1 LIDEFITYDLDLE
14 IRLLLN
20 SSMEKQIHIKL
31 PAFSGGSNLVNI
43 TIKGLT
49 FSYNSHKILDDLNV
63 VIENSEILSLVGPNG
78 SGKTTLIKCID
89 RILKP
94 RGSILL
100 DGRDLDRM
108 SRQEVARQIG
118 YVPQSSSTPLSTTVF
133 DTVLMGRRPHIG
145 WRVSDSDLGKVAE
158 VLERLHL
165 EALAMRDFSKLS
177 GGQKQKVLIARAL
190 AQEPAVLLLD
200 EPTSNLDMLHQLEVM
215 ESVSCLVKEKKISVV
230 MAIHD
235 LNLASRFS
243 DKLVMLKEGKVYAA
257 GEPKDLLSKTNIG
270 RVYGIEAMVLDALG
284 RPYIVPLRSL
294 GGEIQ

>member
-1 LIDEFITYDLDLE
+1 
-14 IRLLLN
+14 
-20 SSMEKQIHIKL
+20 M
-31 PAFSGGSNLVNI
+31 VNI
-43 TIKGLT
+43 TIKNLT
-49 FSYNSHKILDDLNV
+49 FSYNSHMILDDINM

-94 RGSILL
+94 KGSILL
-100 DGRDLDRM
+100 DGQEIERM
-108 SRQEVARQIG
+108 SRQDVARKIG
-118 YVPQSSSTPLSTTVF
+118 YVPQSSSSLLATTVF

-145 WRVSDSDLGKVAE
+145 WKVGEADLEKVAE
-158 VLERLHL
+158 VLEKLKL
-165 EALAMRDFSKLS
+165 DDLAMRDFSQLS

-215 ESVSCLVKEKKISVV
+215 ETVSTLVKEKKISAV

-243 DKLVMLKEGKVYAA
+243 DKLVMLKKGKIYAA
-257 GEPKDLLSKTNIG
+257 GGPKALLNEYNIG
-270 RVYGIEAMVLDALG
+270 NVYGIEAMILNALG
-284 RPYIVPLRSL
+284 RPYIVTIRSSSP
-294 GGEIQ
+294 GTA